1 MRKFCYW
8 FMLVFALLG
17 CVPELPVQ
25 PVPVVDGYPEGAKV
39 TVSFSA
45 SNIAGMP
52 GTKTLDAQVSLD
64 SLYLAVFGSS
74 GYLKEYVKAD
84 SIMHVN
90 DTALT
95 FKATLTLSD
104 KPRSIHFIGNGP
116 STLDFGYDTDI
127 LPSLLSKDEAQSY
140 WQMMESVLIT
150 ADLVDGK
157 YVSTCNDQFQ
167 DIPLVRNFAKIEL
180 SADTASYFEPTSFA
194 VFNVPSKG
202 SVVPYYEKAG
212 KKLFVKNYDTCGFV
226 TLTTK
231 IGYPGNLPDSTD
243 FIWSPAKYDSLVSC
257 KATPLSEVYLY
268 ERPVPTSQNLPTYVI
283 VKGAYNGNPNDP
295 DSVNHFTR
303 WTGKEYYYKIDLM
316 EGGEYYPILR
326 NFKYQIRINKILS
339 RGHDTPEAA
348 AASAGSAAVSAD
360 ITTSHLNDISDGEA
374 RLVVQ
379 PWMSYAFTKRQV
391 NNKMLN
397 VKFFSDVMSGDP
409 DMSYGSVTCEILPM
423 PDGEEDVI
431 ESVSIGHPVLASGT
445 EKGWRTIT
453 FSTTEPG
460 APGTAAR
467 TQVLRVSG
475 TYKTDNDE
483 TRTLYRDVRI
493 TLQPLQRMQ
502 LSVDSPD
509 DTGSGVPRDTAKI
522 VRLNVGIPVDLTES
536 MFPITFVI
544 EPEDMS
550 LTPDNQILNNNLPV
564 AAQTS
569 ISDHAGYAG
578 KRAFQFSRTLTYAE
592 YRTLPPSLDLDGEPI
607 RTFTCQFKTTR
618 RDNATTIWVANEY
631 FSKAHVS
638 FRNPLANR
646 LNYFYVEAREESID
660 QCMVKLE
667 YSANNNQKLQFQK
680 NDDGWATYSSNSEIR
695 LKAGDRVY
703 FRGNVKNW
711 SGVTKFTGQGLYNV
725 GGNIASLFCNDF
737 TSEDIDLHWGED
749 QTGWLF
755 TSFFLDEQGLVDAS
769 ELVLPMA
776 TMTEKGYQ
784 FMFQGCTSL
793 TAAPEL
799 PATTLANNCYQSM
812 FQGCTSLTTAPAL
825 PATALEANCYQSMF
839 QGCTQLTAAPALP
852 ASSLATCCYRYMFQ
866 GCTNLTAAPALP
878 ATVLATYCYDSMFR
892 GCTALTTAPALAC
905 ETLVEGCYNSMFRE
919 CTSLATAPAL
929 PASTLVKNCYN
940 NMFNGC
946 SSLRSVICMAATG
959 INSNGST
966 SDWLKGVPNTAE
978 DHGEFVYNGSAVW
991 HLNDSEIPT
1000 YWVKHAGIYPV
1011 FPKPFDPEQPF

>member
-1 MRKFCYW
+1 MMKRIGYCLLLLF
-8 FMLVFALLG
+8 VVLG
-17 CVPELPVQ
+17 CIPDLPVQ

-348 AASAGSAAVSAD
+348 AASAGSADVSAD

-379 PWMSYAFTKRQV
+379 PWMSYAFTKKQT
-391 NNKMLN
+391 NNKVLN
-397 VKFFSDVMSGDP
+397 VKFFSDMMSGEP
-409 DMSYGSVTCEILPM
+409 DMSYGSVTCEKLPM
-423 PDGEEDVI
+423 PDGEGDVI

-445 EKGWRTIT
+445 DKGWRTIT
-453 FSTTEPG
+453 FSTSEPG
-460 APGTAAR
+460 APGTPAR

-475 TYKTDNDE
+475 TYETETHE

-502 LSVDSPD
+502 VSVVNPD
-509 DTGSGVPRDTAKI
+509 DEGALVPRGTGKR
-522 VRLNVGIPVDLTES
+522 VQLNVSLPVDLNES
-536 MFPITFVI
+536 VFPITFVI

-550 LTPDNQILNNNLPV
+550 LTPDNQVPNNNLPV

-578 KRAFQFSRTLTYAE
+578 KRAFQFIRTLTYAE
-592 YRTLPPSLDLDGEPI
+592 YKTLPQSLDLDGEPI
-607 RTFTCQFKTTR
+607 RTFTCQFRTTR
-618 RDNATTIWVANEY
+618 KDNATTIWVANEY

-638 FRNPLANR
+638 FVNPEPER
-646 LNYFYVEAREESID
+646 LNYFYVEALDTCSMWI
-660 QCMVKLE
+660 K
-667 YSANNNQKLQFQK
+667 NNNSTKIYTSYDTFTWT
-680 NDDGWATYSSNSEIR
+680 DYT
-695 LKAGDRVY
+695 AGDTIQIPAGKKLY
-703 FRGNVKNW
+703 LKSN
-711 SGVTKFTGQGLYNV
+711 TGDWGGGDQKTLFLCKDGQFNV
-725 GGNIASLFCNDF
+725 GGNLASLIVGDDF
-737 TSEDIDLHWGED
+737 EEKGASQTSYSFLN
-749 QTGWLF
+749 LF
-755 TSFFLDEQGLVDAS
+755 KNHTNLIHAS
-769 ELVLPMA
+769 QLVLPMMSVGENA
-776 TMTEKGYQ
+776 YKSL
-784 FMFQGCTSL
+784 FDGCKNL
-793 TAAPEL
+793 L
-799 PATTLANNCYQSM
+799 D
-812 FQGCTSLTTAPAL
+812 APAL
-825 PATALEANCYQSMF
+825 PAQTLGKTCYRNMFLNCSNLENAPVLAATKLAQGCYQRMF
-839 QGCTQLTAAPALP
+839 YGCEKINYIKMLGKENYRDDCFFSDGTNWCGNV
-852 ASSLATCCYRYMFQ
+852 SAT
-866 GCTNLTAAPALP
+866 GELWL
-878 ATVLATYCYDSMFR
+878 D
-892 GCTALTTAPALAC
+892 
-905 ETLVEGCYNSMFRE
+905 
-919 CTSLATAPAL
+919 
-929 PASTLVKNCYN
+929 STLKPVTDYTTSWNKIVPAGWTVKY
-940 NMFNGC
+940 
-946 SSLRSVICMAATG
+946 VG
-959 INSNGST
+959 IDDN
-966 SDWLKGVPNTAE
+966 
-978 DHGEFVYNGSAVW
+978 
-991 HLNDSEIPT
+991 
-1000 YWVKHAGIYPV
+1000 
-1011 FPKPFDPEQPF
+1011 